1 LADNPLMK
9 TMIIGLVVTA
19 VGIMMLFGP
28 GIVGIDGFDGG
39 FAISFVGLFMSILG
53 LVVAGF
59 YFQQANILG
68 GILRGEGLLV
78 HWTFDDEMWKEYTR
92 KEYAE
97 EISEK
102 KGLFVIVSVFAL
114 FFGFLFWF
122 LDNEGGFF
130 VFLVMLGLIGLVGFT
145 WRFSA
150 WYYRKQNER
159 GVKEAYIARSG
170 VYMNRRLY
178 TWRLF
183 SAKLLEVEIK
193 NSEVLSFLKFSYTA
207 FTVPSSQTYTIRVPI
222 PTGQE
227 EVAKTISQQL
237 SS

>member
-1 LADNPLMK
+1 M
-9 TMIIGLVVTA
+9 
-19 VGIMMLFGP
+19 
-28 GIVGIDGFDGG
+28 
-39 FAISFVGLFMSILG
+39 
-53 LVVAGF
+53 
-59 YFQQANILG
+59 
-68 GILRGEGLLV
+68 V

-122 LDNEGGFF
+122 LDNEAGFF
-130 VFLVMLGLIGLVGFT
+130 VFLVMLGLIGLVGFA

-150 WYYRKQNER
+150 WYYREQNER
-159 GVKEAYIARSG
+159 GVKEAY
-170 VYMNRRLY
+170 

-183 SAKLLEVEIK
+183 SANLLGVEIK
-193 NSEVLSFLKFSYTA
+193 NSGGLSFLKFSYTA
-207 FTVPSSQTYTIRVPI
+207 FTVPGPQTYTIRVPI

-227 EVAKTISQQL
+227 EVAKTIIQQL
-237 SS
+237 NS